1 MLTLVPSGAI
11 LLAGGESKHIC
22 IYHVEESLLLKK
34 FEVTQNR
41 SFQGMDETISRKK
54 MTDLGSLAELED
66 RSQGTGLKLAG
77 TKTVD
82 MSRRT
87 LRLEVRVA
95 ALQFSPTGRSF
106 CAVSTEGLLVYS
118 LDRHLVFDPV
128 ELQLDITPARIR
140 QELGKQNFLA
150 ALLMALKLNERAL
163 IRAALEAVPHEAVML
178 VARQVSTKHLS
189 ALLQF
194 VGEEAEGSRHLQFYL
209 IWTRAILLNH
219 GTFLKT
225 ESKDHLPI
233 LNLLIKNLT
242 RKSEDLGK
250 VCDHNKYTINYLK
263 TLSKTKQRKAEAEE
277 EEGEGM
283 EEDGG
288 VKEVDSD
295 SDCDADMTEL
305 AAKWSDDD

>member
-1 MLTLVPSGAI
+1 
-11 LLAGGESKHIC
+11 
-22 IYHVEESLLLKK
+22 
-34 FEVTQNR
+34 
-41 SFQGMDETISRKK
+41 MDETISRKK

-77 TKTVD
+77 TKTID

-106 CAVSTEGLLVYS
+106 CAASTEGLLVYS

-128 ELQLDITPARIR
+128 DLQLDITPARIR
-140 QELGKQNFLA
+140 QELGKQNYLA

-163 IRAALEAVPHEAVML
+163 IRAALESVPHEAVML
-178 VARQVSTKHLS
+178 VARQVSARHLP

-209 IWTRAILLNH
+209 IWTRAILLSH

-225 ESKDHLPI
+225 ESKQHLPI

-263 TLSKTKQRKAEAEE
+263 TLNKTKQRKAAAEE

-283 EEDGG
+283 EEEGR

-295 SDCDADMTEL
+295 SDSDADMTEL
-305 AAKWSDDD
+305 AAKWSDDE